1 MEKLPCVYILANK
14 PLGTLYIG
22 VTSNLPQRIWQ
33 HKNKVTK
40 GFTEK
45 YNLNTLVWYE
55 VHEEMISAIQR
66 EKALKAWKREWK
78 IRIVEEMNPLWRDL
92 YGWFVLSRSSHQ
104 TGFQPPLA

>member
-1 MEKLPCVYILANK
+1 MEKLPCAYILTNK
-14 PLGTLYIG
+14 PRGTLYIG

-45 YNLNTLVWYE
+45 HKLNKLVWYE
-55 VHEEMISAIQR
+55 VHDNMMSAIER

-78 IRIVEEMNPLWRDL
+78 IRVVEEMNPTWGDL
-92 YGWFVLSRSSHQ
+92 YDDLF
-104 TGFQPPLA
+104 

>member
-1 MEKLPCVYILANK
+1 MEKLPCAYILTNK
-14 PLGTLYIG
+14 PRGTLYIG

-45 YNLNTLVWYE
+45 HKLNKLVWYE
-55 VHEEMISAIQR
+55 LHDNMMSAIER

-78 IRIVEEMNPLWRDL
+78 IRVVEEMNPTWGDL
-92 YGWFVLSRSSHQ
+92 YDDLF
-104 TGFQPPLA
+104 

>member
-1 MEKLPCVYILANK
+1 MEKLPCVYILTNK

-45 YNLNTLVWYE
+45 YSLNKLVWFE
-55 VHEEMISAIQR
+55 VHEEMMSAIER
-66 EKALKAWKREWK
+66 EKTLKAWKREWK
-78 IRIVEEMNPLWRDL
+78 IRIIEEMNPLWRDL
-92 YGWFVLSRSSHQ
+92 YVDLF
-104 TGFQPPLA
+104 

>member
-1 MEKLPCVYILANK
+1 MEKLPGVYILTNK
-14 PLGTLYIG
+14 PRGTLYIG

-45 YNLNTLVWYE
+45 HKLNKLVWYE
-55 VHEEMISAIQR
+55 LHDNMMSAIER

-78 IRIVEEMNPLWRDL
+78 IRVVEEMNPTWGDL
-92 YGWFVLSRSSHQ
+92 YDDLF
-104 TGFQPPLA
+104 

>member
-1 MEKLPCVYILANK
+1 MEKLPCAYILTNK
-14 PLGTLYIG
+14 PRGTLYIG

-45 YNLNTLVWYE
+45 HKLNKLVWYE
-55 VHEEMISAIQR
+55 VHDNMMSAIER

-78 IRIVEEMNPLWRDL
+78 ISVIEEMNPTWGDL
-92 YGWFVLSRSSHQ
+92 YDDLF
-104 TGFQPPLA
+104 

>member
-1 MEKLPCVYILANK
+1 MEKLPCVYILTNK
-14 PLGTLYIG
+14 PRGTLYIG

-45 YNLNTLVWYE
+45 HKLNKLVWYE
-55 VHEEMISAIQR
+55 VHDNMMSAIER

-78 IRIVEEMNPLWRDL
+78 IRVIEEMNPTWGDL
-92 YGWFVLSRSSHQ
+92 YDDLF
-104 TGFQPPLA
+104 

>member
-1 MEKLPCVYILANK
+1 MEKLPGVYILTNK
-14 PLGTLYIG
+14 PRGTLYIG

-45 YNLNTLVWYE
+45 HKLNKLVWYE
-55 VHEEMISAIQR
+55 VHDNMMSAIER

-78 IRIVEEMNPLWRDL
+78 IRIIEEMNPTWGDL
-92 YGWFVLSRSSHQ
+92 YDDLF
-104 TGFQPPLA
+104 